1 MLSPKERERQDR
13 YNEYVIWR
21 LELLHSNSDQNS
33 SEVSSFEGWHE
44 AMYSDKKPKIR
55 KRKRNDRKKKQTAHV
70 RAT

>member
-21 LELLHSNSDQNS
+21 LELLYSNSDQNP
-33 SEVSSFEGWHE
+33 SEVSNFEEWH
-44 AMYSDKKPKIR
+44 ATMYSDKKPKIR
-55 KRKRNDRKKKQTAHV
+55 KRKRNDRKKKQTALV